1 MLTIFQKYMK
11 IYGKYMV
18 EIKLHINIH
27 ILRNKKMPYQKLQHF
42 NKNTQKKHSST
53 KSEREPRQVV
63 RSNDFG

>member
-42 NKNTQKKHSST
+42 NKNTQKNIAVQEGTPSRT
-53 KSEREPRQVV
+53 P
-63 RSNDFG
+63 